1 MNKKKKLVNSKH
13 KKRKLR
19 LKLKIKSL
27 LKNKP
32 AKETSDKKEI
42 KKKSPKAK
50 KS

>member
-1 MNKKKKLVNSKH
+1 MNKKKKLVNIKH

-19 LKLKIKSL
+19 LKSKIQSL

-32 AKETSDKKEI
+32 VKGTSAKKET